1 KIDARSRCAK
11 ATCRRL
17 GSVMVRSFSCK
28 LPGRGRTTTGAS
40 SLLVKPWIPGRAS
53 DNESDVSPHRP
64 GTAEKGKGGPTCARQ
79 IGQPLTSSLET
90 QLILQHYAP
99 EHGLTVDVIDGA
111 QRGELAWP
119 RLVPEHHRGVRAIA
133 GVIFPRAGRGV
144 VAPLAFEIPGL
155 RRVGLHV
162 VPVARGESGREVVLG
177 HVQGPV
183 PVFDGDLGGLP
194 RCAIDRAG

>member
-1 KIDARSRCAK
+1 MAVTSPQKRTRVSFIHWKNQAVAYMPKTKIDARSRCAK

-90 QLILQHYAP
+90 
-99 EHGLTVDVIDGA
+99 
-111 QRGELAWP
+111 
-119 RLVPEHHRGVRAIA
+119 
-133 GVIFPRAGRGV
+133 
-144 VAPLAFEIPGL
+144 
-155 RRVGLHV
+155 
-162 VPVARGESGREVVLG
+162 
-177 HVQGPV
+177 
-183 PVFDGDLGGLP
+183 
-194 RCAIDRAG
+194 